1 MEEISSNLEGS
12 TKDYLNIKNILKNE
26 NLDDM
31 LLDMDDEDCKK
42 IKEELNAYKQK
53 REKEIEILENELKK
67 LKDESAKYENLNE
80 EEDDDIILD
89 ENLKNQIKEEII
101 KQIKPKIDE
110 ELNKNQLEINKK
122 LENMEKDN
130 INYIDKKFHNL
141 IIPHIQKLKGSIMK
155 NDKNN
160 QNIKEKDEQNKEPEL
175 KKEDRIKI
183 KVNVERHPNLSQ
195 FNLHSIKGNEIE
207 QNEKD
212 NNKNNISFNLNKKND
227 NPTKIDPN
235 KFSNINNINNINDMN
250 NHNSIQQKASTNI
263 QKKPTIQNLFAIFNP
278 IFFKNKEQTSING
291 EKMSEERKEKILL
304 IYFKYR
310 KFSMQ
315 NELINYF
322 DNFVRANV
330 LKHLQSNNL
339 HQQIIDNLKYNIKTV
354 LECLEMD
361 KYSYEKYYNSQNYIN
376 QKDPKERKK
385 STEAAFKFR
394 RAFNIGKNII
404 KDEELIKKLQNNDND
419 INKVFQLIYG

>member
-31 LLDMDDEDCKK
+31 LLDMNDGDCKN
-42 IKEELNAYKQK
+42 IKEELNTYKQK

-130 INYIDKKFHNL
+130 INYIDKTFHNL

-160 QNIKEKDEQNKEPEL
+160 QNIREKDEQNEEPEL
-175 KKEDRIKI
+175 KKEDRIKK

-212 NNKNNISFNLNKKND
+212 NNKTNISFNLNKKND

-235 KFSNINNINNINDMN
+235 KFSNINNINIINNIN

-263 QKKPTIQNLFAIFNP
+263 QKKPTIQNLFALFNP
-278 IFFKNKEQTSING
+278 IFFKNKEQNSING
-291 EKMSEERKEKILL
+291 EKMSEDRKEKILL

-361 KYSYEKYYNSQNYIN
+361 KYSFEKYYNSQNYIN